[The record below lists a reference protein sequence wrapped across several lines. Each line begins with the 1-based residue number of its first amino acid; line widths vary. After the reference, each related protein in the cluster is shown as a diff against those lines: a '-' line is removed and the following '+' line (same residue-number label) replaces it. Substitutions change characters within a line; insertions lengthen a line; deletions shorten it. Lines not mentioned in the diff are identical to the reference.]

1 MENAEVDARALT
13 IAAAIMAAAGL
24 CRYEA
29 PDKCNHLYADNETC
43 AKCIKAWIKNKAK
56 QELRKEART

>member
-1 MENAEVDARALT
+1 MNQAEVDARALT

-24 CRYEA
+24 CRHEA
-29 PDKCNHLYADNETC
+29 PDKCKHQYPNNEIC

-56 QELRKEART
+56 

>member
-1 MENAEVDARALT
+1 MEKAEIDARALT

-29 PDKCNHLYADNETC
+29 PDKCKHLYANNEIC
-43 AKCIKAWIKNKAK
+43 AKCIKAWVKNKAK
-56 QELRKEART
+56 QELRKEGKT

>member
-1 MENAEVDARALT
+1 MNQAEVDARALT

-24 CRYEA
+24 CRHEA
-29 PDKCNHLYADNETC
+29 PDKCKHQYPNNEIC